1 MFSRAVVKVDGDV
14 DVAGMVE
21 EDHQN
26 VCVRCPHHTGLAP
39 PFDSL
44 SEVQDNSAV
53 CLLLVGPQCKD
64 LRSLDLLQI
73 KKLNTTT

>member
-1 MFSRAVVKVDGDV
+1 MFSSAVVKVDGEV

-26 VCVRCPHHTGLAP
+26 VCVSCPHHTGLVP

-44 SEVQDNSAV
+44 MEGQDNAAV

-73 KKLNTTT
+73 MKLNTTT